1 MGCSH
6 CMQNSTEDPQHM
18 SMEIVKRTVKFA
30 EWSHAFAILIS
41 GGEPTEHPK
50 FFEIAKM
57 FSKFECVAIISNG
70 DFISDPDKTAK
81 MKELLKRNNFS
92 MQITSIS
99 GIYPRQVDLKA
110 LEALPHT
117 VSHTEGINMLSLG
130 RAATS
135 PKYSEIAKTT
145 NGTTSCFATAL
156 TFAQLPYVFAL
167 KNIEMRGKMCHP
179 LIDWKGNLH
188 ISESWLC
195 PSFAN
200 IFEDFTSIADKAHNW
215 RPCGKCADYQ
225 KLLKKN
231 DPQYLQAKQ
240 ILGIK

>member
-1 MGCSH
+1 MGCPH

-18 SMEIVKRTVKFA
+18 SMEAVKRTLEFA

-41 GGEPTEHPK
+41 GGEPTEHPQ
-50 FFEIAKM
+50 FFEIAEM
-57 FSKFECVAIISNG
+57 FSKFPIVAIISNG

-81 MKELLKRNNFS
+81 MKELLKRDNYS
-92 MQITSIS
+92 IQITSIA
-99 GIYPRQVDLKA
+99 GIYPRQVDLGA
-110 LEALPHT
+110 LQQLPHIAI
-117 VSHTEGINMLSLG
+117 HTEGINMLSLG

-135 PKYSEIAKTT
+135 PKYSEIAKTSA
-145 NGTTSCFATAL
+145 GTTSCASTAL
-156 TFAQLPYVFAL
+156 IFAQMQFHFAL
-167 KNIEMRGKMCHP
+167 KNMEMRGKMCHP

-188 ISESWLC
+188 VSESWLC

-225 KLLKKN
+225 KLLKKS
-231 DPQYLQAKQ
+231 DAQYIQAKQ